1 MLKSALILGAALAA
15 AGSASSDSPRNA
27 RRDAFVLFSGGIP
40 TVQINTGRGA
50 VCRFEA
56 PMRAKRGKPMFAAY

>member
-15 AGSASSDSPRNA
+15 AGSASSDSPRNV
-27 RRDAFVLFSGGIP
+27 RKDAFVLFSGGVP
-40 TVQINTGRGA
+40 TVQINTGREA

-56 PMRAKRGKPMFAAY
+56 PMPAKRGKPVFAVY